1 MKITALETIRLDEFP
16 NVLWVRV
23 HTDEG
28 LVGLG
33 ETFFGARAVEAY
45 LHESAAP
52 KLLGRDPGAIERIG
66 RDLTPY
72 IGFSGAGAEARG
84 RSAVDIA
91 LWDLL
96 GKATGQPVHQLLGGL
111 CRDRIRT
118 YNTCAGYRYVRSRPD
133 WGTDDWGLEGADE
146 GPYED
151 LDAFLHRADEL
162 ALSLLEQ
169 GITGMKI
176 WPFDHAAIES
186 DGYYISARDLD
197 RALEPFRKIRGAVG
211 DAMDIMVELHSLWRH
226 PAAVRVAA
234 AIEPFDPFWYE
245 DPIRMDSLAALK
257 DYAAKTRVPICV
269 SETLGGKWEF
279 RDLLE
284 TGACGIAMPDI
295 SWCGGLTEAR
305 KIAALADTYHRPV
318 APHDCSGPGRL
329 HGLRPP
335 LAQRAE
341 RAGAG
346 VRAFV
351 LHRLVPGAGDDHP
364 DCGER
369 LDPAARGTGARHGA
383 AAGPGAAQ
391 GRACGGEPGLT
402 RVSAPGLAA
411 GGQGLLDLPLT
422 LSGDRG

>member
-1 MKITALETIRLDEFP
+1 MKVTALETVRLDEFP

-96 GKATGQPVHQLLGGL
+96 RQGDRDSRSTSLLGGL
-111 CRDRIRT
+111 SRDRIRT

-186 DGYYISARDLD
+186 DGYYISARDID

-211 DAMDIMVELHSLWRH
+211 RRH
-226 PAAVRVAA
+226 GHH
-234 AIEPFDPFWYE
+234 
-245 DPIRMDSLAALK
+245 
-257 DYAAKTRVPICV
+257 
-269 SETLGGKWEF
+269 GG
-279 RDLLE
+279 
-284 TGACGIAMPDI
+284 
-295 SWCGGLTEAR
+295 
-305 KIAALADTYHRPV
+305 AALAL
-318 APHDCSGPGRL
+318 APSGGGPGRGRHRAL
-329 HGLRPP
+329 RPLLVRGPDPHGQPRGAQGLRGQDPRAD
-335 LAQRAE
+335 LRQRDAW
-341 RAGAG
+341 RQVG
-346 VRAFV
+346 VPR
-351 LHRLVPGAGDDHP
+351 PAGD
-364 DCGER
+364 
-369 LDPAARGTGARHGA
+369 RGLRHRSCPTF
-383 AAGPGAAQ
+383 PGAA
-391 GRACGGEPGLT
+391 G
-402 RVSAPGLAA
+402 
-411 GGQGLLDLPLT
+411 
-422 LSGDRG
+422 